1 MRDRVMNEDGSF
13 SYIGEEKCR
22 VGDELDLAKGK
33 KLKEEI
39 LKKTSLPHS
48 AMVHGSIAEPV
59 GRVVEKPRGDR
70 IINKAGEFVRLDK
83 RKVVVGDELE
93 LKRGAIYK
101 KKVNDR
107 VAKEIVKGRR
117 MEREAILKG
126 EK

>member
-13 SYIGEEKCR
+13 SYIGEEKGR
-22 VGDELDLAKGK
+22 VGDELDLAK
-33 KLKEEI
+33 LKGEI
-39 LKKTSLPHS
+39 HTKSSLPHS
-48 AMVHGSIAEPV
+48 AVVHGSVAEPE

-70 IINKAGEFVRLDK
+70 IINKAGEFVRIDK
-83 RKVVVGDELE
+83 RKVLVGDELE

-107 VAKEIVKGRR
+107 VAKEIVKGRLK
-117 MEREAILKG
+117 EREALLKG

>member
-13 SYIGEEKCR
+13 SYIGEEKGR
-22 VGDELDLAKGK
+22 VGDELELSKSK

-39 LKKTSLPHS
+39 LKKVSLPHS
-48 AMVHGSIAEPV
+48 TMVHGSLAEPE

-83 RKVVVGDELE
+83 RKVLVGDELE

-101 KKVNDR
+101 KKVNDK
-107 VAKEIVKGRR
+107 VAKEIVKGRL
-117 MEREAILKG
+117 MEREALLKG